1 MPKKIQALGKAETR
15 LKELR
20 ARITKAPQT
29 PGVYR
34 WIGDNGDVLY
44 VGKAKNLKN
53 RLKSYVQKKPDL
65 SIGPWKLALLQKI
78 TDVDWTVTETEIEA
92 LMLETNLIKELKPK
106 YNVLMKDDKNYV
118 YVRMSMKDAY
128 PTVSIIRRMEE
139 DGAKYFGP
147 FMSAHHIHRT
157 LDMLHDVYGWRACK
171 RSLDLLNKQPL
182 SSPARRPV
190 PRSPKG
196 EVGSK
201 SEGRSKA
208 PRGAESRGLST
219 RSFRSDG
226 TRSLEESNLKP
237 CLDSQIGKCN
247 GLCCGKITEEEYR
260 NRIEAVMQFFKG
272 DRTGVTERL
281 KEKMRRSAEKKLFEE
296 AAKLRDTLNYIESLE
311 EQQIVSDTSGADTD
325 YFGVALLSD
334 KAHVVVLRE
343 RGGKLVG
350 ERSYALAGQA
360 DTHGEVLS
368 QFLPQYYIATEEV
381 PDTIICAE
389 EPEERDT
396 LEAWLTNQKRRNV
409 SLHIPERG
417 KKSKLLTMAEKNA
430 EEKVRQQLAR
440 WEATTKKVDDALME
454 LKEILDLP
462 AKPKRIEC
470 YDISHLGGTETVGSM
485 VVFVDGKAKNSDY
498 RSFTLRSI
506 RKGEIDDYKSLR
518 EVLSRRLRHLAAH
531 IKREEDVWSSRS
543 ITFGKVKK
551 GEKASVEAIIERHP
565 KYLQKEEKNV
575 EDYVVREDGI
585 IIGLLRAVR
594 HTKSIV
600 EIATPWL
607 DDDHRDS
614 AIESL
619 MIRKILTQEKTGKI
633 YTAIPPEC
641 EEQYATLGF
650 RHVID
655 TPPLFANTTPSTIL
669 MVYIA
674 KDHKTDKSLSSPPDL
689 LVLDGGKGQLAVG
702 VEVLKAMKFMIP
714 IISLAKREEEVFMP
728 ENRDPLPFH
737 KDSEARFLLMR
748 LRDEAHRSAN
758 IHRGK
763 RLKNALNG

>member
-1 MPKKIQALGKAETR
+1 MRKKIQALVKAETR

-20 ARITKAPQT
+20 ARVAKSPTS

-34 WIGDNGDVLY
+34 WINENGDVLY

-53 RLKSYVQKKPDL
+53 RLKNYVQKNPEAAKV
-65 SIGPWKLALLQKI
+65 GPWKLALLTKI
-78 TDVDWTVTETEIEA
+78 TDVDWTMTETEIEA

-128 PTVSIIRRMEE
+128 PTVSIVRRMEE
-139 DGAKYFGP
+139 DNAKYFGP

-171 RSLDLLNKQPL
+171 RSLDCLNKKALSSSERVPQMRDERVERPFLNSVKGPLDSAPL
-182 SSPARRPV
+182 SA
-190 PRSPKG
+190 
-196 EVGSK
+196 
-201 SEGRSKA
+201 
-208 PRGAESRGLST
+208 
-219 RSFRSDG
+219 
-226 TRSLEESNLKP
+226 SLEESNLKP

-247 GLCCGKITEEEYR
+247 GLCCNKIPTEEYR
-260 NRIEAVMQFFKG
+260 DRIEAMMQFFKG
-272 DRTGVTERL
+272 NRTGLVERL
-281 KEKMRRSAEKKLFEE
+281 KEKMKRAAEKKLFEE
-296 AAKLRDTLNYIESLE
+296 AAKLRDTLGYVESLE
-311 EQQIVSDTSGADTD
+311 EQQLVSDTSGADTD
-325 YFGVALLSD
+325 YVGIALLSD

-343 RGGKLVG
+343 RGGKLMG

-360 DTHGEVLS
+360 DTHGEVLG
-368 QFLPQYYIATEEV
+368 QFLPQYYIATEEIPETV
-381 PDTIICAE
+381 VCSE
-389 EPEERDT
+389 EPDERDM
-396 LEAWLTNQKRRNV
+396 LETWLTDQKRKKV
-409 SLHIPERG
+409 TLHIPERG

-440 WEATTKKVDDALME
+440 WEATTRKVDDALTE
-454 LKEILDLP
+454 LKEMLSLP

-506 RKGEIDDYKSLR
+506 HKGEIDDYKSLR

-531 IKREEDVWSSRS
+531 IKREEEVWSSRG
-543 ITFGKVKK
+543 ITFGKMRK
-551 GEKASVEAIIERHP
+551 GEKSTVDAILERHTE
-565 KYLQKEEKNV
+565 KIEDEKKNIEQYVIREE
-575 EDYVVREDGI
+575 ET
-585 IIGLLRAVR
+585 IIGLLRLVR
-594 HTKSIV
+594 HTGNTV
-600 EIATPWL
+600 EILPPWL
-607 DDDHRDS
+607 DEEHSDT

-633 YTAIPPEC
+633 YAAIPPTC

-655 TPPLFANTTPSTIL
+655 PPAIFAKKSSSTVL
-669 MVYIA
+669 MVYIV
-674 KDHKTDKSLSSPPDL
+674 KDHKADTSLGTTPDL
-689 LVLDGGKGQLAVG
+689 LVLDGGKGQLSIG
-702 VEVLKAMKFMIP
+702 TEVLKTMKFSIP
-714 IISLAKREEEVFMP
+714 IISLAKREEEVFAP
-728 ENRDPLPFH
+728 EISDPLPFH

-748 LRDEAHRSAN
+748 LRDEAHRTAN
-758 IHRGK
+758 IHREK
-763 RLKNALNG
+763 RLKNAMNG